1 MSPTVAGIVSP
12 IVAYIVARA
21 LNPLSKAAEDGAG
34 AEVGAESRPGMG
46 KRAGQS
52 LSTTIDNLLKFF
64 AGVV

>member
-1 MSPTVAGIVSP
+1 MSPTVARIVSP

-34 AEVGAESRPGMG
+34 AEVGGARILAQDGKESW
-46 KRAGQS
+46 S
-52 LSTTIDNLLKFF
+52 ILVNHNLLKFF